1 LSYKLHTNF
10 LSDEEINIIS
20 SESFLLFKDPET
32 KYQTN
37 LTRWDKNII
46 LDSNIVLINNI
57 TNNLKLKTVDIL
69 NRNLKKLNKNKP
81 DGISFFYWTKG
92 SYIPWHSDE
101 GYEMACTLY
110 LNQNWDPNWGGF
122 INIKTDE
129 YNVSSIKP
137 EYNNLVELQKNV
149 FHSTT
154 PTSLLADI
162 RVTIQIF
169 WNVSN

>member
-1 LSYKLHTNF
+1 
-10 LSDEEINIIS
+10 
-20 SESFLLFKDPET
+20 
-32 KYQTN
+32 
-37 LTRWDKNII
+37 
-46 LDSNIVLINNI
+46 
-57 TNNLKLKTVDIL
+57 
-69 NRNLKKLNKNKP
+69 
-81 DGISFFYWTKG
+81 
-92 SYIPWHSDE
+92 
-101 GYEMACTLY
+101 MACTLY